1 MSELITSLRDLTEAP
16 WKELLEPLIAFD
28 PMLAADPANAYSRM
42 DFQSRELYR
51 HTVAHFAEHSD
62 CSELE
67 IAQLALDLARESQKH
82 RDRIHVWRCAS
93 RMSAIT

>member
-1 MSELITSLRDLTEAP
+1 MRELSEAP
-16 WKELLEPLIAFD
+16 WKELLEPLIVFE
-28 PMLAADPANAYSRM
+28 PVLAQDPAKAYARM

-67 IAQLALDLARESQKH
+67 IAQQAIELTRESVKH
-82 RDRIHVWRCAS
+82 PPIDPRLAWRKSHVGYYLHR
-93 RMSAIT
+93 